1 MSEALLLKCQKCET
15 RVRIREDEE
24 TGRCEACNAVVT
36 RSSREPSGG
45 ATGGGPAPRPPA
57 GPQGEAQGLTPT
69 VVLIGSLL
77 LIVAGA
83 AAFRTFK
90 KGGVGSSPASSGEAV
105 YVPAPVVAAKEA
117 PAGEI
122 AWETEALAPVVV
134 AANADGVEDIFGF
147 FRVWDGRSAW
157 TSHGGVFDGATL
169 RPLWRSDPIDPQI
182 LKRQGIVPAALPV
195 GARIIVSD
203 ATPTLRVFEIAS
215 GNKIASLQMADVVVN
230 MCKAP
235 DPAARIWVQVAGDQH
250 ALVDLDTR
258 KATFA
263 PRPAWCSL
271 PEPPP
276 REGAAR
282 KKGAADAA
290 PPSQACKD
298 DFRNGIARA
307 ACAPG
312 DDAPP
317 IDGVQNHY
325 MLKNGGA
332 AVVLATKDDRPIAI
346 GVGPGY
352 KPSWATPL
360 VADDTKPR
368 PEAPHVAEL
377 VDGKLYAVFAKVYF
391 DARLVALDAST
402 GARIWDV
409 PLVGSMASSS
419 LGDLGRGE
427 ARSLAASKTRVY
439 VTRSGGGLDVFDA
452 TDGKAIGTI
461 GKK

>member
-1 MSEALLLKCQKCET
+1 
-15 RVRIREDEE
+15 
-24 TGRCEACNAVVT
+24 
-36 RSSREPSGG
+36 
-45 ATGGGPAPRPPA
+45 
-57 GPQGEAQGLTPT
+57 
-69 VVLIGSLL
+69 
-77 LIVAGA
+77 VAGA

-90 KGGVGSSPASSGEAV
+90 KGGVGSAPVSTQEAV
-105 YVPAPVVAAKEA
+105 YVPPPVAVAKEA
-117 PAGEI
+117 AAGEI
-122 AWETEALAPVVV
+122 AWETEARSPVLV
-134 AANADGVEDIFGF
+134 AVNADGVEDIFGF

-169 RPLWRSDPIDPQI
+169 APLWRSDPIDPQI
-182 LKRQGIVPAALPV
+182 LKRQGIVPTALPV
-195 GARIIVSD
+195 GARIVVSD
-203 ATPTLRVFEIAS
+203 ATPTLRVFDLAS
-215 GNKIASLQMADVVVN
+215 GNKLASLQMADAVVN

-235 DPAARIWVQVAGDQH
+235 DPAARVWVQVAGDQH
-250 ALVDLDTR
+250 ALVDLDTG

-263 PRPAWCSL
+263 SRPAWCSL

-276 REGAAR
+276 KEAAAR
-282 KKGAADAA
+282 KKAPTDAA
-290 PPSQACKD
+290 APNVACKE

-307 ACAPG
+307 ACSPG
-312 DDAPP
+312 EEAPP
-317 IDGVQNHY
+317 IEGVTNHY

-352 KPSWATPL
+352 KASWATPF
-360 VADDTKPR
+360 VSDDTKPR

-377 VDGKLYAVFAKVYF
+377 VDGRLYAVFAKVYF
-391 DARLVALDAST
+391 DARLVALDASS

-409 PLVGSMASSS
+409 PLVGSMMSSS

-427 ARSLAASKTRVY
+427 ARGLAASKSRVY

-452 TDGKAIGTI
+452 ADGKAIGTI